1 MNGKTGKNMLGGAV
15 YVLPNLLTSGNLF
28 FGFLCMIRSLE
39 GQFGLAAAAIFIA
52 ALFDMLD
59 GRVARLTKGTSEFGV
74 QYDSLCDVVSFGVA
88 PAFMMY
94 QFGLFDVG
102 RLGWAACFVYMACGA
117 LRLARFNV
125 QSSIGKA
132 GGDFTGL
139 PIPMAA
145 GAVASY
151 VLLMN
156 AIDSPDGG
164 YDWLPVWITERLM
177 DPWGRNVFLLVM
189 APLIGI
195 AMVSNFAY
203 RSHKTIKLGGMR
215 PFRLIVLVTALIG
228 FLAYQTELVV
238 FILCFGYAISGLVE
252 WLVGWKK
259 TIEDDEIFQRAHD
272 DHAFDGGIHLQP
284 DAGNHGQPGKSSN
297 RQEGSEGGRL

>member
-1 MNGKTGKNMLGGAV
+1 M
-15 YVLPNLLTSGNLF
+15 LPNLLTSGNLF

-39 GQFGLAAAAIFIA
+39 GQFAWAASAIFIA

-59 GRVARLTKGTSEFGV
+59 GRVARMTKGTSEFGV
-74 QYDSLCDVVSFGVA
+74 QYDSLCDAVSFGVA

-102 RLGWAACFVYMACGA
+102 RLGWVACFIYMASGT

-145 GAVASY
+145 AAVASW
-151 VLLMN
+151 VLLMD
-156 AIDSPDGG
+156 AIDSPSGG
-164 YDWLPVWITERLM
+164 YEWLPVGVLDVVM
-177 DPWGRNVFLLVM
+177 DQGFRNIFMLFL
-189 APLIGI
+189 APALGL

-203 RSHKTIKLGGMR
+203 RSHKSFKIKGIR
-215 PFRLIVLVTALIG
+215 PFRLLVLITGLIG

-238 FILCFGYAISGLVE
+238 FILAFGYALSGLIE
-252 WLVGWKK
+252 GIAGWRKP
-259 TIEDDEIFQRAHD
+259 IEDDEIFQSSHD
-272 DHAFDGGIHLQP
+272 DHAFDGHDEHPRAPRGDHL
-284 DAGNHGQPGKSSN
+284 
-297 RQEGSEGGRL
+297 

>member
-1 MNGKTGKNMLGGAV
+1 MQNKTGKVLGGAV

-28 FGFLCMIRSLE
+28 FGFLCMIRALE
-39 GQFGLAAAAIFIA
+39 GHFTWAAVCIFIA

-74 QYDSLCDVVSFGVA
+74 QYDSLCDAVSFGVA

-102 RLGWAACFVYMACGA
+102 RLGWASCFIYMACGT

-145 GAVASY
+145 AAVAAWI
-151 VLLMN
+151 LLMD
-156 AIDSPDGG
+156 AIDSPSGG
-164 YDWLPVWITERLM
+164 YDWLPAMLLDVVGDQRL
-177 DPWGRNVFLLVM
+177 RNIFMLFL
-189 APLIGI
+189 APALGLC
-195 AMVSNFAY
+195 MVSNFAY
-203 RSHKTIKLGGMR
+203 RSHKTIRFKGIK
-215 PFRLIVLVTALIG
+215 PFRMIVLVTGLIG
-228 FLAYQTELVV
+228 LLTYQTELVV
-238 FILCFGYAISGLVE
+238 FILSFGYALSGLVE
-252 WLVGWKK
+252 GIAGWRKP
-259 TIEDDEIFQRAHD
+259 IEDDEIFHSTHE
-272 DHAFDGGIHLQP
+272 DHAFDGHDDHVKPTSG
-284 DAGNHGQPGKSSN
+284 
-297 RQEGSEGGRL
+297 EGHR

>member
-1 MNGKTGKNMLGGAV
+1 MLGGAV

-39 GQFGLAAAAIFIA
+39 GQFAWAASAIFIA

-59 GRVARLTKGTSEFGV
+59 GRVARMTKGTSEFGV
-74 QYDSLCDVVSFGVA
+74 QYDSLCDAVSFGVA

-102 RLGWAACFVYMACGA
+102 RLGWVACFIYMASGT

-145 GAVASY
+145 AAVASW
-151 VLLMN
+151 VLLMD
-156 AIDSPDGG
+156 AIDSPSGG
-164 YDWLPVWITERLM
+164 YDWLPVGFLDVVM
-177 DPWGRNVFLLVM
+177 DQGFRNIFMLFL
-189 APLIGI
+189 APALGL

-203 RSHKTIKLGGMR
+203 RSHKSLKIKGIR
-215 PFRLIVLVTALIG
+215 PFRLLVLITGLIG

-238 FILCFGYAISGLVE
+238 FILAFGYALSGLIE
-252 WLVGWKK
+252 GIAGWRKP
-259 TIEDDEIFQRAHD
+259 IEDDEIFQSSHD
-272 DHAFDGGIHLQP
+272 DHAFDGHDEHSRPPRGDHL
-284 DAGNHGQPGKSSN
+284 
-297 RQEGSEGGRL
+297 

>member
-1 MNGKTGKNMLGGAV
+1 MQNKTGKAMLGGAV

-28 FGFLCMIRSLE
+28 FGFLCMIRALE
-39 GQFGLAAAAIFIA
+39 GKFGWAAVAIFIA

-74 QYDSLCDVVSFGVA
+74 QYDSLCDAVSFGVA

-102 RLGWAACFVYMACGA
+102 RLGWAACFIYMACGI

-125 QSSIGKA
+125 QSSIGKT

-145 GAVASY
+145 AAVASW
-151 VLLMN
+151 VLLMD
-156 AIDSPDGG
+156 AIDSPTGG
-164 YDWLPVWITERLM
+164 YEWLPTSILDVLGDQGI
-177 DPWGRNVFLLVM
+177 RNAFMLFL
-189 APLIGI
+189 APVLGV

-203 RSHKTIKLGGMR
+203 RSHKTLKVKGVK
-215 PFRLIVLVTALIG
+215 PFRLLVVVTGLIG

-238 FILCFGYAISGLVE
+238 FVLAFVYALSGAIE
-252 WLVGWKK
+252 GIGGWRKP
-259 TIEDDEIFQRAHD
+259 IEDDEIFHED
-272 DHAFDGGIHLQP
+272 DDGHAFDEQ
-284 DAGNHGQPGKSSN
+284 DENTRSS
-297 RQEGSEGGRL
+297 GEGGR

>member
-1 MNGKTGKNMLGGAV
+1 MQTKSGKSMLGGAV

-28 FGFLCMIRSLE
+28 FGFLCMIRSLD
-39 GQFGLAAAAIFIA
+39 GQFAWAAVAIFIA

-59 GRVARLTKGTSEFGV
+59 GRVARITKGTSEFGV
-74 QYDSLCDVVSFGVA
+74 QYDSLCDAVSFGVA

-102 RLGWAACFVYMACGA
+102 RLGWAACFMYLACGT

-145 GAVASY
+145 AAVASWI
-151 VLLMN
+151 LLMD
-156 AIDSPDGG
+156 AIDSPTGG
-164 YDWLPVWITERLM
+164 YDWLPAGVLEFLG
-177 DPWGRNVFLLVM
+177 DQGLRNIFMLFL
-189 APLIGI
+189 APALGI

-203 RSHKTIKLGGMR
+203 RSHKSLKIKGIR
-215 PFRLIVLVTALIG
+215 PFRLLVLITGLIG

-238 FILCFGYAISGLVE
+238 FILSFGYALSGLIEGVA
-252 WLVGWKK
+252 GWRKP
-259 TIEDDEIFQRAHD
+259 IEDDEIFQSSHE
-272 DHAFDGGIHLQP
+272 DHAYDGHEDDSRPL
-284 DAGNHGQPGKSSN
+284 
-297 RQEGSEGGRL
+297 GGDRH